1 MQKITDSKA
10 AEKLINTIIPMAVVA
25 KAEPTTDNKV
35 IAYLS
40 GDDAAAENTQEFEN
54 RCIEVADYL
63 RAEEKRKGDEAEKAT
78 ERMQRLSALRSGV
91 KAKAPDT
98 DVMASAIR
106 CGVTFDGERVSNLVR
121 LYEVIHR
128 SQGGSNPRVARS
140 TDSATISRVAIAVQA
155 FLQDAGKPD
164 ARDLK
169 SRKAAI
175 ASHFDHCSKDTSYGK
190 SYVHLIW

>member
-1 MQKITDSKA
+1 MQKITDRKA
-10 AEKLINTIIPMAVVA
+10 AEKLIDSIIPMAIVT
-25 KAEPTTDNKV
+25 KEETTMDERV
-35 IAYLS
+35 MAFLS
-40 GDDAAAENTQEFEN
+40 GDDTAAENSAEFET
-54 RCIEVADYL
+54 RCAEIAEYL
-63 RAEEKRKGDEAEKAT
+63 RAEEARKAEETAKAS
-78 ERMQRLSALRSGV
+78 ERMSRLAALRSGV

-98 DVMASAIR
+98 DVMTAAIR

-128 SQGGSNPRVARS
+128 SQGGSNPRVTKS
-140 TDSATISRVAIAVQA
+140 TDSATISKVAVAVQA
-155 FLQDAGKPD
+155 FLMDVGKPD